1 MPIAQS
7 SRNGHWVKIQLY
19 SDWLSM
25 VNVEQVAPGLTALG
39 RDALDRYLG
48 EICGNPDELPEFLT
62 DHELAQLYARG
73 TSWCVRGG
81 VVVVRNATHGRKVVS
96 VPAGALLQV
105 SGKSGLGADRVSRE
119 VILVIIPGTSTIDL
133 VP

>member
-1 MPIAQS
+1 M
-7 SRNGHWVKIQLY
+7 
-19 SDWLSM
+19 
-25 VNVEQVAPGLTALG
+25 ALG
-39 RDALDRYLG
+39 RDALDMYLE
-48 EICGNPDELPEFLT
+48 EISGNQAELPIFLT

-96 VPAGALLQV
+96 VPAEAFTQISGDGGPGAIR
-105 SGKSGLGADRVSRE
+105 SSKSPV
-119 VILVIIPGTSTIDL
+119 LVAVPAGFTIDL